1 MVTMVDLGGDQYEL
15 TIDARGRP
23 LGSDYA
29 FVQLS
34 AGPTG
39 GTAVLFVR
47 PQVVS
52 SFYPM
57 AGYFSIP
64 LTGTSSPADLHL
76 STPVV
81 TIDAVPARWTA
92 VSTLP
97 WLRLLRATGITGVD
111 TLDMQID
118 PTLLDAAEFTTVGN
132 VDISIDRPGTT
143 PVPLPVGVNDTRP
156 SFQRGT
162 AALVGDRGRIYID
175 GVIRTDSGAIDP
187 GILQVTGAV
196 LQQARYLTDTRFVGD
211 VSVLAV
217 DVTGAVAGQPIV
229 VRALGPLVDTSF
241 TTAVEAPT
249 RVPTGYLSLPYG
261 AYRPPQYAPTRD
273 ALYFA
278 GSGTVYRWAHDA
290 TSWTMTQVAVPG
302 AIDVAL
308 RTDAQR
314 LHAVGGTSVRAL
326 DPTTLA
332 TIGDGTMSSIFF
344 PGNRFDEAAP
354 AGQNVIA
361 YAADGRA
368 MAAVYVPGPAG
379 DRQSRRLAWITPP
392 LGGKVL
398 GDLIDSPGPGD
409 PGSGFGSDVQPEI
422 GVAVVASANGRA
434 IAGSYPDGL
443 VLLYRADARQI
454 TSGLRLPAGMPV
466 VAIANDAQRMVR
478 SDGVVVDNAG
488 VSLGG
493 LASIVPFTHVA
504 GGYGMTQDGR
514 YGLVYG
520 YRIVAEAGGDRARD
534 ATLWVVDMA
543 GVPTTPLASA
553 PIVAT
558 ISLPDA
564 VGCTGPLATGE
575 TCRHVASVT
584 VAAGAGS
591 AFVLGPRGIAAV
603 ALPAAV
609 VVAPEMLRG
618 PGAHA
623 LRGPAGTTGKQPVVR
638 RVLGTASPGS
648 RP

>member
-1 MVTMVDLGGDQYEL
+1 MVTVD
-15 TIDARGRP
+15 
-23 LGSDYA
+23 S
-29 FVQLS
+29 
-34 AGPTG
+34 
-39 GTAVLFVR
+39 
-47 PQVVS
+47 
-52 SFYPM
+52 
-57 AGYFSIP
+57 
-64 LTGTSSPADLHL
+64 
-76 STPVV
+76 
-81 TIDAVPARWTA
+81 VPARWTA

-111 TLDMQID
+111 TLDMEID
-118 PTLLDAAEFTTVGN
+118 PTLLSSTDFVTVGN
-132 VDISIDRPGTT
+132 VDISIDRPGTLSL
-143 PVPLPVGVNDTRP
+143 PLSVGVNDTRP

-162 AALVGDRGRIYID
+162 AALVGDRGRIYIE
-175 GVIRTDSGAIDP
+175 GLIRTDAAVIDP

-217 DVTGAVAGQPIV
+217 DVTGAVAGRPIV
-229 VRALGPLVDTSF
+229 VRALGPLVDTAF

-273 ALYFA
+273 ALFFA

-332 TIGDGTMSSIFF
+332 TIGDGTLSSTFF
-344 PGNRFDEAAP
+344 PGNHFDEASPP
-354 AGQNVIA
+354 AQNVLA

-368 MAAVYVPGPAG
+368 MAAVYVAGPAG
-379 DRQSRRLAWITPP
+379 ERQSHRLAWITSP
-392 LGGKVL
+392 LGGKFP

-409 PGSGFGSDVQPEI
+409 PGSGFGSDVQPEL

-434 IAGSYPDGL
+434 IAGTYPDGI
-443 VLLYRADARQI
+443 VVLYRADARQM
-454 TSGLRLPAGMPV
+454 TGGPRLPAGVPL
-466 VAIANDAQRMVR
+466 VAIANDAQRFVR
-478 SDGVVVDNAG
+478 SDGVVVDGAG
-488 VSLGG
+488 VPLGG
-493 LASIVPFTHVA
+493 LASIVPFTHIA

-520 YRIVAEAGGDRARD
+520 YRIVAEAAGDRARD

-543 GVPTTPLASA
+543 SVPATPLASA

-558 ISLPDA
+558 IALPDA
-564 VGCTGPLATGE
+564 VGCTGPLGAGQ

-584 VAAGAGS
+584 VAAGGGS

-603 ALPAAV
+603 ALPAAM
-609 VVAPEMLRG
+609 VVAPEAVRG
-618 PGAHA
+618 SRARA
-623 LRGPAGTTGKQPVVR
+623 LRAPTGAADQQPVVR
-638 RVLGTASPGS
+638 RMLGTSSPGS